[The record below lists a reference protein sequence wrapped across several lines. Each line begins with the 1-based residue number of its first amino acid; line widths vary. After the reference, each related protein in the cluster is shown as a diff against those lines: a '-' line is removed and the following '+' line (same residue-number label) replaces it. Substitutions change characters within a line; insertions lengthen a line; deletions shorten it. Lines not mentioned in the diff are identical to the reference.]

1 MHEFNKASGEVEV
14 KQVLASFDNRVAVV
28 TGAAGNI
35 GRAVVRLL
43 VDHGVR
49 VAATDFDQAK
59 TEAAFAEMEAGGG
72 AVRCY
77 GADVTDREQVERLCE
92 RVLADFGKVDILI
105 NNAGVWEN
113 RDVIGCKR
121 FETVKPEEWRRIFDI
136 NVGGVMNFSQVL
148 LPHMVG
154 NGYGRIVNLGSIAG
168 EVGKPGY
175 LDYSG
180 AKAAVIRMT
189 QVMAMEN
196 AKRGVTVN
204 SVSPG
209 MVAAGEIRKTAG
221 TWVGHEGTAY
231 EMARAI
237 VFLAADESGFM
248 TGVDLPVDGGRI
260 LGPHGD
266 DM

>member
-1 MHEFNKASGEVEV
+1 MTEII
-14 KQVLASFDNRVAVV
+14 SFENRVAVV

-35 GRAVVRLL
+35 GRSVVRMLAER
-43 VDHGVR
+43 GVK
-49 VAATDFDQAK
+49 VAATDFDKAK
-59 TEAAFAEMEAGGG
+59 TEAALAGIIAKGG
-72 AVRCY
+72 DVRCY
-77 GADVTDREQVERLCE
+77 GADVVDRSQVEALYEQVM
-92 RVLADFGKVDILI
+92 ADFGKVDVLI

-113 RDVIGCKR
+113 THVIGCKR
-121 FETVKPEEWRRIFDI
+121 FETVPPKEWRRIFSI
-136 NVGGVMNFSQVL
+136 NVDGVMNFSQVF
-148 LPHMVG
+148 LPQMVER
-154 NGYGRIVNLGSIAG
+154 GYGRIVNLGSIAG

-180 AKAAVIRMT
+180 AKAAVIRIT

-196 AKRGVTVN
+196 AKRGITVN

-209 MVAAGEIRKTAG
+209 MVAAGPIKKTPG
-221 TWVGHEGTAY
+221 TWVGHEGTAD

-237 VFLAADESGFM
+237 LFLAADESGFLV
-248 TGVDLPVDGGRI
+248 GVDIPVDGGRI

>member
-1 MHEFNKASGEVEV
+1 MKIMTDIV
-14 KQVLASFDNRVAVV
+14 SFKDRVALV

-35 GRAVVRLL
+35 GRATVRMFAER
-43 VDHGVR
+43 GVK
-49 VAATDFDQAK
+49 VAAADFDRAK
-59 TEAAFAEMEAGGG
+59 TAEALNDIAGE
-72 AVRCY
+72 VRCY
-77 GADVTDREQVERLCE
+77 GADVTDRAQVEELYR
-92 RVLADFGKVDILI
+92 RVMDDFGKVDILV

-113 RDVIGCKR
+113 RHVIGCKR
-121 FETVKPEEWRRIFDI
+121 FETVPPEEWRRIFSVNI
-136 NVGGVMNFSQVL
+136 GGVMNFSQVF
-148 LPHMVG
+148 LPQMVER
-154 NGYGRIVNLGSIAG
+154 GYGLIVNIGSIAG

-180 AKAAVIRMT
+180 AKAAVIRIT

-204 SVSPG
+204 CVSPG
-209 MVAAGEIRKTAG
+209 MVAAGPVRKTPG
-221 TWVGHEGTAY
+221 TWVGHEGTAE

-237 VFLAADESGFM
+237 LFLAADESGFLV
-248 TGVDLPVDGGRI
+248 GVDIPVDGGRI